1 VTTRIRV
8 YGTDWCHSTF
18 GVREYLM
25 NARLEYDFFDIDR
38 DPRADDFVR
47 ALGEGRRRYPV
58 VVFPDEIVTNPTV
71 SELGQLLRDHG
82 AEPAAVRYNT
92 RRIPRGGSRA
102 EEDR

>member
-1 VTTRIRV
+1 MANTIQV

-38 DPRADDFVR
+38 DPRADEFVR
-47 ALGEGRRRYPV
+47 AVNGGARRYPV

-71 SELGQLLRDHG
+71 TELGQLLRAHRVE
-82 AEPAAVRYNT
+82 ARPARAVRT
-92 RRIPRGGSRA
+92 FAA
-102 EEDR
+102 EAMTDVNR